1 MRKNIILLI
10 YLCIISTAALAQT
23 RITGVVIDAETGET
37 LPGST
42 IVIEGKSIGASADV
56 DGKFSI
62 DVSGP
67 SDVLIVSFIGYNKEK
82 IIVGNQTN
90 IKVLLNKETTVLE
103 DVIVTAIGIKREKK
117 EIGYAAQDVKGDDLI
132 KTQQSNIVN
141 ALSSKVAGISVTS
154 SSGTPGASADIVIRG
169 RSSLTAGRNAP
180 LFVVDGVPI
189 DNGYSGS
196 YVYDF
201 SNRAIDLNSDDVE
214 SVSVLKGAAASALY
228 GIRAANGAII
238 VTTKSGKSKG
248 INKNITFKTT
258 FSFDRVSKLPE
269 KQYKY
274 AQGAFEKGKV
284 VYFDDINFSWGPLM
298 DTLRYDGA
306 TDYLKDKNG
315 RIVNMSDPSATDK
328 RVVGYDNIEDFFE
341 TAMTNN
347 TYLSMSGGNDKG
359 NYLFSVGRLS
369 QSGIVPN
376 TKFER
381 VNFKI
386 SGENKLSDK
395 MKISGSA
402 SYSNSKGDYAQKG
415 SNLSAVMVGL
425 MRCTPTFDLT
435 NGVSNPADNPEAYM
449 YPDGTQRNYYS
460 NYDNPYWSVNK
471 NRASDKVDRIMGN
484 SQIDVILLP
493 WLTAMYRVGIDNY
506 TEERNSFF
514 DNNSS
519 DTPNG
524 YVTLSTYTF
533 SSLNSDFLI
542 TVDKKITEDLN
553 FTAILGHNYL
563 TKKSYNNFQ
572 QGDSLI
578 LPNFYNISNTAV
590 KSGGDYRTN
599 YKIVGTFYDIKLAYK
614 NFLFFNTTGRNDW
627 TSTLAKGNNSFF
639 YPSFSASFIL
649 TDAFNIDNEYLT
661 FGKIRA
667 SWAEVGNDAPVYA
680 LQDYYSPIQGGI
692 NGQTTFATQRT
703 MGNKGLK
710 PETTRSSELG
720 IDFRFFKNK
729 LGVDIAFYQSKT
741 IDQIVKIPVTY
752 STGYEY
758 LYGNGGVVSNKGIEA
773 QVFVTPFEFKD
784 FKWDMM
790 FNFAKNKNMVE
801 DLPEGVPFIEFE
813 TTGISTT
820 RSLGIEGQPY
830 GVIFGSR
837 YLRNEEGQV
846 LVNNNGLPLM
856 DATAGIVGDPNPDF
870 TLGIRNTFTYKS
882 LTFTALVDIKKGGDV
897 WNGTKSAMKY
907 LGTHKETEN
916 RDEDFI
922 FPGVNVNTGLPN
934 NVVIKR
940 NFAYYSSGGLAG
952 ISEAGIEDGSYVRLR
967 EVALSYTL
975 PKKWTSKA
983 FMKDLTIGVSGRN
996 LLLFTNYT
1004 GIDPETNL
1012 SGTSNSLGRDYFN
1025 MPNTKSIEFNLQ
1037 VTF

>member
-1 MRKNIILLI
+1 MKKNIILLI
-10 YLCIISTAALAQT
+10 YLCVLSISTLAQT

-37 LPGST
+37 LPGAT
-42 IVIEGKSIGASADV
+42 VVIEGKNIGASTDFE
-56 DGKFSI
+56 GKFSI
-62 DVSGP
+62 DISGP
-67 SDVLIVSFIGYNKEK
+67 DDVLIISFIGYNKGR
-82 IIVGNQTN
+82 IIVGNQTS
-90 IKVLLNKETTVLE
+90 IRVLLGKETTVLE

-189 DNGYSGS
+189 DNDYSGS

-238 VTTKSGKSKG
+238 VTTKSGKGKG

-258 FSFDRVSKLPE
+258 FSFDRVSKLPP

-274 AQGAFEKGKV
+274 AQGEKAI
-284 VYFDDINFSWGPLM
+284 YSDDTNFSWGPLM

-347 TYLSMSGGNDKG
+347 TYLSMSGGTDKG
-359 NYLFSVGRLS
+359 NYMFSVGRLS

-386 SGENKLSDK
+386 SGDTKLTDK
-395 MKISGSA
+395 LKISGGA
-402 SYSNSKGDYAQKG
+402 TYTNSKGDYTQKG

-435 NGVSNPADNPEAYM
+435 NGVGNPADNPEAFM

-460 NYDNPYWSVNK
+460 KYDNPYWSVNK
-471 NRASDKVDRIMGN
+471 NRASDNVNRIIGN
-484 SQIDVILLP
+484 SQIDYTILP

-506 TEERNSFF
+506 TEERNAFF

-519 DTPNG
+519 DRTNG
-524 YVTLSTYTF
+524 YVTLSSYTF
-533 SSLNSDFLI
+533 ESLNSDFLI
-542 TVDKKITEDLN
+542 TADKEITEDIKL
-553 FTAILGHNYL
+553 TAMFGHNYF
-563 TKKSYNNFQ
+563 TKKTYNNYQ

-578 LPNFYNISNTAV
+578 LPNFYNISNTDV
-590 KSGGDYRTN
+590 KSGGDYRTK
-599 YKIVGTFYDIKLAYK
+599 YKIVGAFYDIKLAYK

-649 TDAFNIDNEYLT
+649 TEAFNFDNEYLS

-667 SWAEVGNDAPVYA
+667 SWAEVGNDAPSYV
-680 LQDYYSPIQGGI
+680 LQDYYSSIQGGI
-692 NGQTTFATQRT
+692 NGQTTFATQRSI
-703 MGNKGLK
+703 GNKGLK
-710 PETTRSSELG
+710 PETTRSSEVG
-720 IDFRFFKNK
+720 VDFRLFKNK
-729 LGVDIAFYQSKT
+729 LGLDIAYYQSKT
-741 IDQIVKIPVTY
+741 IDQIVKLPITT

-758 LYGNGGVVSNKGIEA
+758 LWGNGGIVTNKGIEVQA
-773 QVFVTPFEFKD
+773 SIIPYEVKD

-790 FNFAKNKNMVE
+790 FNFAKNKNMIE
-801 DLPEGVPFIEFE
+801 DLPDGVPFIEFE

-820 RSLGIEGQPY
+820 RSLAIEGQPY
-830 GVIFGSR
+830 GVIYGSR
-837 YLRNEEGQV
+837 YLRNEAGQI
-846 LVNNNGLPLM
+846 LVDNKGLPLM
-856 DATAGIVGDPNPDF
+856 DATAGVVGDPNPDF
-870 TLGIRNTFTYKS
+870 TLGIRNTFTYKG
-882 LTFTALVDIKKGGDV
+882 LTLTVLVDIKKGGDV

-934 NVVIKR
+934 DIVINR
-940 NFAYYSSGGLAG
+940 NSDYYSRGGLAG